1 MPEDYRLPI
10 CTHCYG
16 VRVEPHRRHHPRP
29 TCMDCA
35 EVIAQQ
41 RKHTIVP
48 MPKSN
53 YIVVTDP
60 SLLVGL
66 NSSHKGGRS

>member
-1 MPEDYRLPI
+1 MEDYHLPI
-10 CTHCYG
+10 CTCCYA
-16 VRVEPHRRHHPRP
+16 VRVEPHRKHLSRP

-35 EVIAQQ
+35 EKIAQQ

-53 YIVVTDP
+53 YIVVTDL
-60 SLLVGL
+60 SLLVNL
-66 NSSHKGGRS
+66 NSSHKGGK